1 MADDETRS
9 PAPDGI
15 TEDHVRPVA
24 RWRRHGSPLG
34 LVVFGAVVVASLTGL
49 LGHERTWS
57 AEGGGARL
65 QVHAPETIRNGEF
78 FEIRISVESDEPIGE
93 LVIGVDPALWEDLT
107 VNTMIP
113 APAEEEGVDGEFR
126 FTFAELAPE
135 TPFLLKVDLQVNPDI
150 VGGNEGAVS
159 IYDGEELLTAAPVEI
174 AVLP

>member
-1 MADDETRS
+1 MYDDTRS

-15 TEDHVRPVA
+15 TEEHVRPVA
-24 RWRRHGSPLG
+24 KWRRHGSPLG
-34 LVVFGAVVVASLTGL
+34 LVVFGAVVAASLTGL

-57 AEGGGARL
+57 AEGGAARL
-65 QVHAPETIRNGEF
+65 EVHAPETIRNGEF
-78 FEIRISVESDEPIGE
+78 FEIRITVESDEPIEE
-93 LVIGVDPALWEDLT
+93 LVIGVDQALWEDMT

-113 APAEEEGVDGEFR
+113 APSEEEGVDGEFR

-150 VGGNEGAVS
+150 VGGNEGSVS
-159 IYDGEELLTAAPVEI
+159 IYDGEEPLTAASVEI